1 MPLLC
6 LPCHIGLQLPRGR
19 QCNCVFVGKAWHAG
33 LKRGAFAGRVSL
45 ECSLA
50 LARERKRVEDTKLQ
64 VDESHIAR
72 KVRQGQ
78 SRVLVERLYASA
90 LIAPLGIFLVAWLIF
105 LVDGWRPAVL
115 WSGLMVLCELL
126 VVFVRALYV
135 RAVAQKLDAQPWV
148 NAMIAT
154 AGILGLAWGSSV
166 WFVWSEAQFLLYITN
181 LCVLVGVS
189 GIVMAVVSPL
199 KVSTYLFVA
208 GMAVSPMLH
217 LLVVQHTVALQIG
230 VGWLVMVAVQTGYAR
245 ELRRELAQLLGATER
260 NGALVGLLTRAS
272 KDLKAVNAE
281 VAAKN
286 VALQNAM
293 DKLSRTVT
301 TDHLTGAYTRRY
313 IFEQMERQAAS
324 KTRHGT
330 PVSLVMLDLDY
341 FKSVN
346 DRFGHPVGDRALRAV
361 ADAIRGQLREGD
373 LLARMGGEEFLVL
386 LPVTDQAA
394 ASLLA
399 ERLRV
404 TLAGTSIEENGEAIY
419 LPASFGV
426 AELHANED
434 FTDWYRRVDSALYQA
449 KNQGRNSM
457 FASL

>member
-1 MPLLC
+1 M
-6 LPCHIGLQLPRGR
+6 
-19 QCNCVFVGKAWHAG
+19 
-33 LKRGAFAGRVSL
+33 
-45 ECSLA
+45 
-50 LARERKRVEDTKLQ
+50 EDTKLQ
-64 VDESHIAR
+64 VDESQIAR
-72 KVRQGQ
+72 KVRAGQ

-105 LVDGWRPAVL
+105 SVSGWRQAAV
-115 WSGLMVLCELL
+115 WAGLMLFCEGL
-126 VVFVRALYV
+126 VFFVRARYV
-135 RAVAQKLDAQPWV
+135 RAVSQKKDAQPWV
-148 NAMIAT
+148 NAMVAVT
-154 AGILGLAWGSSV
+154 GVLGLAWGSSV
-166 WFVWSEAQFLLYITN
+166 WFIWSEAQFLLYVAN
-181 LCVLVGVS
+181 LCILVGVA
-189 GIVMAVVSPL
+189 GVGMVLVSPL
-199 KVSTYLFVA
+199 KLSTYFYSI
-208 GMAVSPMLH
+208 GIAVSPMLH
-217 LLVVQHTVALQIG
+217 LLAVQHGIALQIG
-230 VGWLVMVAVQTGYAR
+230 VGWLVMMAVQAGYAR
-245 ELRRELAQLLGATER
+245 ELRRELVQLLGATER

-313 IFEQMERQAAS
+313 IFEQMERQAAA

-404 TLAGTSIEENGEAIY
+404 TLAGTSIEENGEVIY